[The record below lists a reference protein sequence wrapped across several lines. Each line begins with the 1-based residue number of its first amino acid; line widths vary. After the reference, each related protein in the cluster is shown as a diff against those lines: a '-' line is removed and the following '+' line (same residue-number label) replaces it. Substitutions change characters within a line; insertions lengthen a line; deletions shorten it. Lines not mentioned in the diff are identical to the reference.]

1 LLADRAAATRRRVGT
16 AAQSG
21 QSALLVLFRSP
32 LVLDMIPTYADFKQ
46 WMDLGHPFIHILL
59 VWVLAWLVLRSI
71 RKLMHA
77 LRTHLAG
84 HVNQHRDFR
93 RVETLTSV
101 FRYASNLVIA
111 GVAVML
117 TLSEL
122 GISIAPI
129 LATAGVAGIAVG
141 FGAQSLVKDFF
152 TGLFLL
158 LENQVSE
165 GDVIEAAGKSGY
177 VERVTLRHIRVRD
190 YDGSVHYIPNGMIT
204 LVTNR
209 SRQFAYAVIDI
220 NVPRHED
227 IDEVFELMRRVSGE
241 LRADPA
247 IGPYITDD
255 IDIGGVE
262 KLEDAAVGIRCRIKV
277 VPLKQ
282 WRVRREFLRRMK
294 HALDAAATSASI
306 AEQHPPV

>member
-1 LLADRAAATRRRVGT
+1 VFLPRRAALTRDGAVRRGP
-16 AAQSG
+16 SG
-21 QSALLVLFRSP
+21 PFNSP
-32 LVLDMIPTYADFKQ
+32 VVKMILISEELKD
-46 WMDLGHPFIHILL
+46 WMSLGHPFIRILL
-59 VWVLAWLVLRSI
+59 VWVLAWVLLRFI
-71 RKLMHA
+71 RKLMQA

-84 HVNQHRDFR
+84 RVNQHRDFR
-93 RVETLTSV
+93 RVDTLTSV

-111 GVAVML
+111 GVAIML

-177 VERVTLRHIRVRD
+177 VERVTLRHIRIRD

-204 LVTNR
+204 LVTNK

-220 NVPRHED
+220 NVPRRED
-227 IDEVFELMRRVSGE
+227 LDQVFALMRRISGE
-241 LRADPA
+241 LRADPET
-247 IGPYITDD
+247 GPFITDD

-262 KLEDAAVGIRCRIKV
+262 KLEDATVGIRCRIKV
-277 VPLKQ
+277 LPTNQ

-294 HALDAAATSASI
+294 RALDVAPTSASV
-306 AEQHPPV
+306 AEEHPPV